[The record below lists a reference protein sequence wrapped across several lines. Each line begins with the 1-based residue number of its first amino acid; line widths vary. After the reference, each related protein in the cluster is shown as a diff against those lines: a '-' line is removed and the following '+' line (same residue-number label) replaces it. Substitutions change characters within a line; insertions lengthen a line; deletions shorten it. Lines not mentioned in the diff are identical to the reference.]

1 MDPKLRVGLGFD
13 LHRFGG
19 DRDLVLGGVPIPD
32 GPKVVAHS
40 DGDVVYHA
48 LIDAILGALGKG
60 DIGEF
65 FPPGDKNCEG
75 AKGIDLYREMLN
87 RVGQFEIV
95 NLDISVV
102 LDRPKLAPYK
112 PKIRANLSRVLGVE
126 EWRISV
132 KAKTSEGL
140 FVSGVVAQAVV
151 LLRLP

>member
-1 MDPKLRVGLGFD
+1 MGTDLRVGLGFD

-19 DRDLVLGGVPIPD
+19 DRDLVLGGVPIPE

-60 DIGEF
+60 DIGEL
-65 FPPGDKNCEG
+65 FPPGEKRYEG
-75 AKGIDLYREMLN
+75 ARGVDLYREMTT
-87 RVGQFEIV
+87 RVGEFEIV
-95 NLDISVV
+95 NLDITVV
-102 LDRPKLAPYK
+102 LDSPKLSLYK
-112 PKIRANLSRVLGVE
+112 SKIRTNLSRDLGVE
-126 EWRISV
+126 ESRISL

-140 FVSGVVAQAVV
+140 FVSGVMAQVVV